1 MKKAVSFLVIVMLFF
16 SCKENTVKEP
26 DHLIEK
32 DVMENIIYDLSLL
45 DAIKY
50 NEPNTTENYKVNP
63 KEFIFRKYKVDS
75 IQFAQNNIYYA
86 SNFDDYKAMYDHVI
100 KRIDT
105 KKAAVDLILKKA
117 AKRDSLIAVKK
128 KRLDSIAQVKKVALA
143 KKDSLQ
149 KIKKKDSLLLLK
161 KKKTVTKQKE
171 ILIKKKATVIKKG
184 ASVN

>member
-1 MKKAVSFLVIVMLFF
+1 MKKTVSFLVIVMLFF
-16 SCKENTVKEP
+16 SCKEDAVKKP

-75 IQFAQNNIYYA
+75 TQFAQNNMYYA
-86 SNFDDYKAMYDHVI
+86 SNFDDYKAMYDNVI
-100 KRIDT
+100 KRIDG
-105 KKAAVDLILKKA
+105 KKTILDSVIKIEV
-117 AKRDSLIAVKK
+117 KRDSLIAVKK
-128 KRLDSIAQVKKVALA
+128 KRLDSIAEVKKVALA

-149 KIKKKDSLLLLK
+149 KVKKKDSLLLLK
-161 KKKTVTKQKE
+161 KKKTITKQKE
-171 ILIKKKATVIKKG
+171 ILTKKATVIKKG
-184 ASVN
+184 ATVN